1 MGETTLMPTIKRY
14 GDTALPALVLLHGF
28 LGSKEDWQA
37 SLPILSQYFHCI
49 CIDLPGHGENDQIL
63 PSPGF
68 EVLAQTIV
76 DKVIKLGYPQFHLL
90 GYSLGGRVA
99 LHIAKFHPQAL
110 LSLMLE
116 SAHLGLCSTRD
127 KQARLK
133 HDQKWA
139 DKLDNMQIT
148 DFLAQWYQQPVFAD
162 LQDSAREQLISI
174 RSKNDPQALLHC
186 FRSTSLGL
194 QGNGQK
200 VLKQLHCPRY
210 MLVGEQDSKFSKLA
224 LKWQEKIDMSVISI
238 PNSGHNTHKA
248 QPQMFAA
255 RIVQL
260 LYP

>member
-37 SLPILSQYFHCI
+37 CLPTLSQYFHCI
-49 CIDLPGHGENDQIL
+49 CIDLPGHGENEQIL
-63 PSPGF
+63 PTPGF
-68 EVLAQTIV
+68 EALADTITHQ
-76 DKVIKLGYPQFHLL
+76 VINLGYPQFHLL

-99 LHIAKFHPQAL
+99 LHIAKFHPAAL

-127 KQARLK
+127 KQTRLK

-139 DKLDNMQIT
+139 DKLASKPLRT
-148 DFLAQWYQQPVFAD
+148 FLSEWYQQPVFAELNND
-162 LQDSAREQLISI
+162 AREQLINI
-174 RSKNDPQALLHC
+174 RSKNNPQALLHC
-186 FRSTSLGL
+186 FQSTSLGL
-194 QGNGQK
+194 QDNGEK

-210 MLVGEQDSKFSKLA
+210 LLVGENDNKFSNLA
-224 LKWQEKIDMSVISI
+224 EKWQQKIDLSVITI

-248 QPQMFAA
+248 QPKMFAA
-255 RIVQL
+255 SVIQL

>member
-37 SLPILSQYFHCI
+37 SLPVLSQYFHCI
-49 CIDLPGHGENDQIL
+49 CIDLPGHGENEQLL
-63 PSPGF
+63 PTPGF
-68 EVLAQTIV
+68 EALANTITE
-76 DKVIKLGYPQFHLL
+76 KVINLGYPQFHLL

-99 LHIAKFHPQAL
+99 LHIAKYHPQAL

-139 DKLDNMQIT
+139 DKLNNMPISL
-148 DFLAQWYQQPVFAD
+148 FLSEWYKQPVFAD
-162 LQDSAREQLISI
+162 LETNTREELISI
-174 RSKNDPQALLHC
+174 RSRNNPQALLHC
-186 FRSTSLGL
+186 FQSTSLGL
-194 QGNGQK
+194 QDNGQK
-200 VLKQLHCPRY
+200 VLKQLHCPTY
-210 MLVGEQDSKFSKLA
+210 LLVGEQDNKFSKLA
-224 LKWQEKIDMSVISI
+224 EKWQQKIDLSVIAI
-238 PNSGHNTHKA
+238 PNCGHNTHKA

-255 RIVQL
+255 RIIQL